1 MKLLEFKY
9 TKADGSVSDRAVI
22 ELVTPT
28 QFVEGIDVTQLQ
40 EGEFALFANE
50 MRELKNAQHEA
61 TMALLAKHDLKHN
74 YRRFSPD
81 KMSALNTEY
90 I

>member
-1 MKLLEFKY
+1 MPE
-9 TKADGSVSDRAVI
+9 D
-22 ELVTPT
+22 
-28 QFVEGIDVTQLQ
+28 
-40 EGEFALFANE
+40 EFALFANE

-81 KMSALNTEY
+81 KMSELNTEY
-90 I
+90 V

>member
-1 MKLLEFKY
+1 MKLLEFNY
-9 TKADGSVSDRAVI
+9 TKADGSVSERAVI
-22 ELVTPT
+22 ELVTPS
-28 QFVEGIDVTQLQ
+28 QFVEGIDVTQMP
-40 EGEFALFANE
+40 EDEFALFANE

-81 KMSALNTEY
+81 KMSEINTEY
-90 I
+90 V

>member
-9 TKADGSVSDRAVI
+9 TKADGSVSDRAII

-28 QFVEGIDVTQLQ
+28 QFIEGIDVTQMPQ
-40 EGEFALFANE
+40 DDFALFADE
-50 MRELKNAQHEA
+50 MRDLKKAQHEA

-81 KMSALNTEY
+81 KMSNLNTEY
-90 I
+90 V